1 MELEEYIEDGL
12 GDLLR
17 DYIWSEEYVAQKQEE

>member
-12 GDLLR
+12 GNLLR
-17 DYIWSEEYVAQKQEE
+17 DYIWSKEYVAQKQEE